1 MANNDFIIST
11 LNISAQQIRSLSTVK
26 KDQKF
31 YIQVE
36 LVPEYPECPFCGG
49 KVKIK
54 DHSRYKYNHM
64 DIAGIPSVIDW
75 KRTRYICK
83 DCQRT
88 FSETSPFG
96 PEHFHQ
102 SYAVLN
108 AIALDLHNYHLS
120 FYDIALRH
128 HVSDTIVQLYTDS
141 FIKVPK
147 LTLPENIGIDE
158 ISSSMSKYGGSY
170 LCVIV
175 DNKGRMLHDIIPNRS
190 KLTLSRYFEAIPL
203 EERNKVRYVTI
214 DMWEPYKQVC
224 SKYLKNCEISVDPFH
239 VIKHL
244 TEGFTKLRV
253 SIMNQCVYNSTSY
266 YLLKSWHKLLESDKY
281 DLDNEPRYNSK
292 FKQHMNYRDLYELT
306 LKISE
311 ELKLA
316 YELKEMYRDFNKNC
330 SYEEAPARLDYLIDL
345 FEEADLACYKEF
357 VQLLKNWKPE
367 IINSFNRPYDS
378 RRQSN
383 ALDESYNQKLR
394 EFMGV
399 SNGYSNYDRFR
410 ARALYCFNDRI
421 FYSLTANLKS
431 NKRQGKKRCT
441 YKKITPD
448 PISRSSDEC
457 TEDDS
462 HE

>member
-128 HVSDTIVQLYTDS
+128 HVSDTIVQLYADS

-158 ISSSMSKYGGSY
+158 ISSSMSKYGGSF

-214 DMWEPYKQVC
+214 DM
-224 SKYLKNCEISVDPFH
+224 
-239 VIKHL
+239 
-244 TEGFTKLRV
+244 
-253 SIMNQCVYNSTSY
+253 
-266 YLLKSWHKLLESDKY
+266 
-281 DLDNEPRYNSK
+281 
-292 FKQHMNYRDLYELT
+292 
-306 LKISE
+306 
-311 ELKLA
+311 
-316 YELKEMYRDFNKNC
+316 
-330 SYEEAPARLDYLIDL
+330 
-345 FEEADLACYKEF
+345 
-357 VQLLKNWKPE
+357 
-367 IINSFNRPYDS
+367 
-378 RRQSN
+378 
-383 ALDESYNQKLR
+383 
-394 EFMGV
+394 
-399 SNGYSNYDRFR
+399 
-410 ARALYCFNDRI
+410 
-421 FYSLTANLKS
+421 
-431 NKRQGKKRCT
+431 
-441 YKKITPD
+441 
-448 PISRSSDEC
+448 
-457 TEDDS
+457 
-462 HE
+462 